1 MADNRTEYA
10 EFLQRILNGDT
21 SFSLL
26 KQSVPA
32 EKRGFFNMLFMTTL
46 RRLTFIKETVLPRFI
61 KKKVPQKQRILECI
75 LYLGTAEL
83 LFMDTP
89 AYAVLNSY
97 AEAAKKLNG
106 KFGANF
112 VNAVL
117 RNILR
122 NKGALL
128 SLPRDKHFSHDF
140 LKILKQDYTPDEI
153 SAMEKFAEYEPPL
166 DITLKDQ
173 TANPLTDGQVLFTGT
188 VRLPSNVKVTE
199 LPGYE
204 EGKWWVQDAA
214 SALAVKCLPE
224 IKGKNILDICAAPGG
239 KTAQLLAAGA
249 LVTAVDIS
257 EQRLGVLRENM
268 KRLKLVQNL
277 TTVRADALT
286 YSPTEKYDIIL
297 LDAPC
302 SATGTFRRHPEIMH
316 TKTTEDVR
324 RQEKLQREILQHIC
338 EFLLPGGILL
348 YATCSLAKAEG
359 ERQISRFLAART
371 DFEVLPITAVETEH
385 LRTKEG
391 FIRVLPQN
399 FLPKPASREEDM
411 TGADG
416 FFIACLQRKI

>member
-173 TANPLTDGQVLFTGT
+173 TVNPLTDGQVLFTGT

-249 LVTAVDIS
+249 QVTAVDIS
-257 EQRLGVLRENM
+257 EQRLSVLRENM
-268 KRLKLVQNL
+268 RRLKLVQNL

-359 ERQISRFLAART
+359 ERQISQFLAART

>member
-1 MADNRTEYA
+1 MADSRTEYA
-10 EFLQRILNGDT
+10 EFLQRILNGDA

-122 NKGALL
+122 NKDALL
-128 SLPRDKHFSHDF
+128 SLPRNKYFSHDF

-249 LVTAVDIS
+249 QVTAVDIS

-268 KRLKLVQNL
+268 RRLKLVQNL

-338 EFLLPGGILL
+338 KFLLPGGILL

-371 DFEVLPITAVETEH
+371 DFEVLPITAAETEH

>member
-122 NKGALL
+122 NKDALL

>member
-46 RRLTFIKETVLPRFI
+46 RQLTFIRETVLPRFI

-173 TANPLTDGQVLFTGT
+173 TVNPLTDGQVLFTGT

-249 LVTAVDIS
+249 QVTAVDIS

-268 KRLKLVQNL
+268 RRLKLVQNL

>member
-46 RRLTFIKETVLPRFI
+46 RRLTFIKEAVLSRFI
-61 KKKVPQKQRILECI
+61 KKKVPQKQQILECI

-97 AEAAKKLNG
+97 AEAAKKLDG

-249 LVTAVDIS
+249 QVTAVDIS

-268 KRLKLVQNL
+268 RRLKLVQNL

-324 RQEKLQREILQHIC
+324 RQKKLQREILQHIC

>member
-10 EFLQRILNGDT
+10 EFLQRILNGDA

-61 KKKVPQKQRILECI
+61 KKKVSQKQRILECI

-122 NKGALL
+122 NKGVLL

-249 LVTAVDIS
+249 QVTAVDIS

-268 KRLKLVQNL
+268 RRLKLVQNL

>member
-173 TANPLTDGQVLFTGT
+173 TVNPLTDGEVLFAGT

-249 LVTAVDIS
+249 QVTAVDIS

-268 KRLKLVQNL
+268 RRLKLVQNL

-297 LDAPC
+297 LDVPC

-371 DFEVLPITAVETEH
+371 DFEVLPITAAETEH

>member
-46 RRLTFIKETVLPRFI
+46 RRLTFIKEAVLPRFI

-97 AEAAKKLNG
+97 AETAKKLDG

-122 NKGALL
+122 NKGVLL

-173 TANPLTDGQVLFTGT
+173 TVNPLTDGQVLFAGT

-249 LVTAVDIS
+249 QVTAVDIS

-268 KRLKLVQNL
+268 RRLKLVQNL

-316 TKTTEDVR
+316 TKTAEDVR

>member
-173 TANPLTDGQVLFTGT
+173 TVNPLTDGEVLFAGT

-249 LVTAVDIS
+249 QVTAVDIS

-268 KRLKLVQNL
+268 RRLKLVQNL

-371 DFEVLPITAVETEH
+371 DFEVLPITAAETEH

>member
-173 TANPLTDGQVLFTGT
+173 TVNPLTDGQVLFTGT

-249 LVTAVDIS
+249 QVTAVDIS
-257 EQRLGVLRENM
+257 EQRLSVLRENM
-268 KRLKLVQNL
+268 GRLKLVQNL

-359 ERQISRFLAART
+359 ERQISQFLAART

>member
-10 EFLQRILNGDT
+10 EFLQRILNGDA

-173 TANPLTDGQVLFTGT
+173 TVNPLTDGQVLFTGT

-249 LVTAVDIS
+249 QVTAVDIS
-257 EQRLGVLRENM
+257 EQRLSVLRENM
-268 KRLKLVQNL
+268 RRLKLVQNL

>member
-128 SLPRDKHFSHDF
+128 SLPRDKHFNHDF

-173 TANPLTDGQVLFTGT
+173 TVNPLTDGEVLFAGT

-249 LVTAVDIS
+249 QVTAVDIS

-268 KRLKLVQNL
+268 RRLKLVQNL

-371 DFEVLPITAVETEH
+371 DFEVLPITAAETEH